1 MAGVDDVVGTERN
14 DDGGYRNDRRSSLPS
29 RSAIFISFY
38 PPGGGIRFV
47 NPAKTGIQS
56 GVALR
61 ALSALAAHSVLSIG
75 AGPRVLDH
83 LA

>member
-1 MAGVDDVVGTERN
+1 MF
-14 DDGGYRNDRRSSLPS
+14 L
-29 RSAIFISFY
+29 
-38 PPGGGIRFV
+38 

-61 ALSALAAHSVLSIG
+61 ALSALAAHSVLSNG